1 MIQGDDKLLSICR
14 KLGILVDLYRRYVDD
29 MVNIMGAIF
38 PGCFYNHKKGI
49 LEYNSERAETDS

>member
-29 MVNIMGAIF
+29 VVNIMGAIF
-38 PGCFYNHKKGI
+38 PGRFYNHKKGI
-49 LEYNSERAETDS
+49 LEYNSES